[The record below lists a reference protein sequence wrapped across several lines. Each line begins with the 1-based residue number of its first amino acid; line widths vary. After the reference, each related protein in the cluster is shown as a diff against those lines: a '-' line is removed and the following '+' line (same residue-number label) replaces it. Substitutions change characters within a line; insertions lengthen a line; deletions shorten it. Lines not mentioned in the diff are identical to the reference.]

1 MPIEQLLAMYG
12 YGDRG
17 GDGGNGETGGP
28 ATEERLAEEELDE
41 EMEEDEE
48 ADDDDD
54 SLESES
60 SSSENTPSDKKEPA
74 TEDSAAPISEEA
86 ALAKTSVSIKSRSD
100 LHLLYPSEEG
110 NVPEARLLR
119 SAGTAGATVSDE
131 DADEEEDG
139 DYAPGE
145 DEWRKVI
152 FSLLKPFSD
161 VLLTRPLVDDHDWLR
176 VSNQR
181 PFWSESLRQSSDV
194 AL

>member
-48 ADDDDD
+48 EDDDDD

-60 SSSENTPSDKKEPA
+60 SSSENKKEPA